1 MAAPGVTPGVT
12 ELARRLPSMA
22 ELETMTPDEIDEL
35 LGLKPKDDI
44 PPAARRSMSKV
55 GVISADEGGFPSVSL
70 ARQPA
75 SLVRATLQGVRGPLV
90 SRWGHILL
98 RRALAS
104 RLDAPEGM
112 DPVEFA
118 TLRVAVL
125 NRIGESAPARA
136 LVQDVDT
143 GNYSPALVDAAFDAY
158 VGTGDLLGI
167 CPVMRING
175 QVRKDPQWQL
185 ARQVCAAF
193 AGEATSATSELN
205 RALSRGIAPRIDVL
219 LAQRF
224 AGAAGPGRR
233 AVNIEWDGVKEL
245 TPWRFSLASSLG
257 IDLPPGLWKDAGA
270 SYRKSAVTIPAFP
283 LGQRA
288 EAADV
293 AAASGIF
300 SSAAMV
306 DLYGQVF
313 ENGEVTGPVAERSAL
328 LREAYVA
335 AAPADRVK
343 AMQALWKDG
352 TGIHYGR
359 QVLAAY
365 AAARLPVDSSLS
377 ASSADLIAS
386 MLSAGLD
393 RNAMRWASVVG
404 KGSRGWGLLV
414 LAQPVRRNPLS
425 QDAVEDFISSDD
437 SVDKRGSAFLVAGLA
452 GLGRLEKGT
461 VSELASDLDLKLGR
475 KTRWSETIDRA
486 ASVNNR
492 TLVAMLAGLGMQG
505 DGWER
510 MTPRHLYH
518 IVSALHRVGLD
529 AEARMIAAEAVARS

>member
-1 MAAPGVTPGVT
+1 V
-12 ELARRLPSMA
+12 A
-22 ELETMTPDEIDEL
+22 ELEKMTPDEIDDL

-44 PPAARRSMSKV
+44 PAAARRSMAKV

-70 ARQPA
+70 AKQPA
-75 SLVRATLQGVRGPLV
+75 SLVRASLRGVRGPLV

-118 TLRVAVL
+118 SLRATVL
-125 NRIGESAPARA
+125 NRIGESGSARA

-143 GNYSPALVDAAFDAY
+143 GNYSPALIDAAFDAY

-193 AGEATSATSELN
+193 AGEATSATNELN
-205 RALSRGIAPRIDVL
+205 RALSRGIAPKIDVL

-233 AVNIEWDGVKEL
+233 AVNIEWDGVNEL
-245 TPWRFSLASSLG
+245 TPWRFSLAGALG
-257 IDLPPGLWKDAGA
+257 IEVPAGLWKAAGP
-270 SYRKSAVTIPAFP
+270 SYRKSAVAIPAFP

-293 AAASGIF
+293 AAASGIY

-306 DLYGQVF
+306 DLYGQVL
-313 ENGEVTGPVAERSAL
+313 EDTEVTGPVAQRSAL

-335 AAPADRVK
+335 ANPADRVK
-343 AMQALWKDG
+343 ALQGLWKDG
-352 TGIHYGR
+352 TQIHYGR

-365 AAARLPVDSSLS
+365 AAARLPVDKAFS
-377 ASSADLIAS
+377 ADSADLIAA

-393 RNAMRWASVVG
+393 RNAMRWAPVVN
-404 KGSRGWGLLV
+404 KGSLGWGLLV
-414 LAQPVRRNPLS
+414 LAQPHRRKPVS
-425 QDAVEDFISSDD
+425 QGDVESFISNDD
-437 SVDKRGSAFLVAGLA
+437 SAQERGSAFFVAGLA
-452 GLGRLEKGT
+452 GLGRLDKAA
-461 VSELASDLDLKLGR
+461 VAELSGDLDLNLGR

-492 TLVAMLAGLGMQG
+492 TLVALLAGLGMQG

-529 AEARMIAAEAVARS
+529 AEARMIAAEAVARA